1 METHFYDG
9 TPEKVKQV
17 LESELHSDNRI
28 RIFFGDQ
35 ETGKDWEEEH
45 ETIGYVGRSA
55 GTEPILILLNN
66 NRSMYG
72 GAILTNCIIKI
83 TKNGRVLYQHPKYH
97 FNEHLVCTPV
107 DEGYAE
113 SVYQM
118 QEKTGTFEMVAQFKK
133 IGQARRWIDF
143 IEGRRNSK

>member
-9 TPEKVKQV
+9 TPEKVKQI
-17 LESELHSDNRI
+17 LESELYSDNRI
-28 RIFFGDQ
+28 RVFFGDQ

-45 ETIGYVGRSA
+45 ETIGYVGRST

-72 GAILTNCIIKI
+72 GAILTNCIVKI
-83 TKNGRVLYQHPKYH
+83 TKNGRVLYQHPNYH
-97 FNEHLVCTPV
+97 QNKHFVGDSVN
-107 DEGYAE
+107 DGYAE
-113 SVYQM
+113 AAY
-118 QEKTGTFEMVAQFKK
+118 QEKEDGTKEMVAQFKK
-133 IGQARRWIDF
+133 IGQAQRWIDF

>member
-28 RIFFGDQ
+28 RVFFGDQ

-45 ETIGYVGRSA
+45 KTIGYVGRSN
-55 GTEPILILLNN
+55 GIEPILILLNN

-83 TKNGRVLYQHPKYH
+83 TKNGRVLYQHPNYH
-97 FNEHLVCTPV
+97 QNKHSVGLPFN
-107 DEGYAE
+107 EGYAE
-113 SVYQM
+113 SVYQ
-118 QEKTGTFEMVAQFKK
+118 EKEDGTIELVAQFKK
-133 IGQARRWIDF
+133 IGQAQRWVDF